1 MPRPHRAILSRE
13 LIFATALEMTDRAGR
28 FTVPE
33 LAQRLG
39 VSVSSLYHHV
49 QGRAEIV
56 EGIRGLM
63 TPALDSLDADT
74 PWEIAVTEW
83 ARAYRDSFAAHPA
96 AIPALVGQ
104 TVSAP
109 NTLAQYDLVAEVLER
124 AGLGADSIVMAIT
137 MLDTL
142 CLGAALDLAAPS
154 VIWEPRGAESSLS
167 RALAG
172 ATPDVD
178 RSSRAFEIQ
187 LALIV
192 GELASQLTTQRRVTI
207 EVGMPGD

>member
-13 LIFATALEMTDRAGR
+13 LIFSTALEMTDRAGR

-49 QGRAEIV
+49 QGRAEII

-63 TPALDSLDADT
+63 TPSLTSLDANT
-74 PWEIAVTEW
+74 PWEVAVTDW

-96 AIPALVGQ
+96 AIPALVAQ

-109 NTLAQYDLVAEVLER
+109 ATLAQYDLIAQVLER
-124 AGLGADSIVMAIT
+124 AGLSADSIVMAIT

-154 VIWEPRGAESSLS
+154 VIWQPRGAESALS

-172 ATPDVD
+172 ADADVD
-178 RSSRAFEIQ
+178 RSRRAFEVQ

-192 GELASQLTTQRRVTI
+192 GELSGRLTAQRSELIRNSGT
-207 EVGMPGD
+207 

>member
-1 MPRPHRAILSRE
+1 VPRPHQAILSRE
-13 LIFATALEMTDRAGR
+13 LIFKTALEMTDRAGR

-49 QGRAEIV
+49 QGRADIV

-63 TPALDSLDADT
+63 TPALASLSADT
-74 PWEIAVTEW
+74 PWAVAVTEW

-96 AIPALVGQ
+96 AIPALVTQ

-109 NTLAQYDLVAEVLER
+109 GTLAKYEMMAEVLER
-124 AGLGADSIVMAIT
+124 AGLSANSIIMAIT
-137 MLDTL
+137 MVDTL
-142 CLGAALDLAAPS
+142 CLGAALDMAAPS
-154 VIWEPRGAESSLS
+154 VIWEPRGVESALS

-172 ATPDVD
+172 ASPGRD
-178 RSSRAFEIQ
+178 RARQAFEVQ

-192 GELASQLTTQRRVTI
+192 GELATQLSETQNLIVTQA
-207 EVGMPGD
+207 